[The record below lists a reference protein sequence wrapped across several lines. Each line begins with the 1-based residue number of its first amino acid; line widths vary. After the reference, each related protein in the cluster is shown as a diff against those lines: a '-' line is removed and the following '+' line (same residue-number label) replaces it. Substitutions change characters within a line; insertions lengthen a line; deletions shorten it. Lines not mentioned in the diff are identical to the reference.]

1 MYTKVYKERRVKWKN
16 LKCDNHTKKE
26 EVILE
31 NEREKRIWKE
41 LAKDGIH
48 SEKELDA
55 AIKNMKLL
63 NIGGFINKIEMK
75 GSESNAN

>member
-1 MYTKVYKERRVKWKN
+1 M
-16 LKCDNHTKKE
+16 
-26 EVILE
+26 E

-63 NIGGFINKIEMK
+63 NIGGFINKIELK
-75 GSESNAN
+75 GVGSNAD